1 MRRTHYQNA
10 LSPKANSK
18 GILRIT
24 EPPNAHSKQEM
35 PKQKAKTTKAKAKAQ
50 RFYRGIHGVD
60 PAETVVA

>member
-35 PKQKAKTTKAKAKAQ
+35 PKQKAKTTKAKAK
-50 RFYRGIHGVD
+50 RKDFTEEYM
-60 PAETVVA
+60 E